1 MAESAS
7 QRKQSFSNGLNLGH
21 NQTLPLIM
29 HIDLNSCFAT
39 IEQQSRPLLRGR
51 PVVVV
56 NRLVENTSVITVSY
70 EAKAYGVKA
79 GMKYRQAKRLCP
91 ELAALDSDPPKYR
104 WVYRQL
110 LRIMNSYSPAVVMKS
125 IDEGIIDFAVA
136 PESMRS
142 RGLEAIGKE
151 IKQRLRTEVG
161 SYMRCNIG
169 ISTNRFWAKMAA
181 SLHKPD
187 GLDVVTAQNVLTVL
201 ASLTLRDLT
210 GIARH
215 NEQRLNAVGIFTPL
229 QMYESPPEALH
240 AAFHS
245 INGEKW
251 YQRLHGW
258 EVDDLISDVK
268 TCGRQYVL
276 EERNM
281 PRQQI
286 AARLHNLVEAV
297 GQKLRS
303 QRKSARGV
311 GIYVRMAGVGSSSKL
326 SSNNG
331 RWGRA
336 GNYWQRKYLAPLP
349 MFSDAALWRVAE
361 ELFCQAPAGDIREI
375 GVHCYNLYNSTSD
388 QLSLFGDELA
398 RERQTTWAI
407 DEINQRY
414 GARTIHAA
422 STLNT
427 EAVRTK
433 IPFGST
439 RYL

>member
-1 MAESAS
+1 MAESAD
-7 QRKQSFSNGLNLGH
+7 QRKWPLSNGLNLEH

-51 PVVVV
+51 PVAVV

-91 ELAALDSDPPKYR
+91 ELVALDSDPPKYR

-187 GLDVVTAQNVLTVL
+187 GLDVVTAQNILTVL

-229 QMYESPPEALH
+229 QMYESSPEALH
-240 AAFHS
+240 TAFHS

-311 GIYVRMAGVGSSSKL
+311 GIYVRMAVVASNSKL
-326 SSNNG
+326 SLNN
-331 RWGRA
+331 
-336 GNYWQRKYLAPLP
+336 
-349 MFSDAALWRVAE
+349 AALWHVAE

-414 GARTIHAA
+414 GDRTIHAA

>member
-1 MAESAS
+1 MVESAD
-7 QRKQSFSNGLNLGH
+7 QRKWSLSNGLNLEH

-110 LRIMNSYSPAVVMKS
+110 LRIMNSYSPSVVMKS

-151 IKQRLRTEVG
+151 IKHRLRTEVG

-169 ISTNRFWAKMAA
+169 IGTNRFWAKMAA

-187 GLDVVTAQNVLTVL
+187 GLDVVTAQNVQTVL
-201 ASLTLRDLT
+201 SNLTLRDLT

-229 QMYESPPEALH
+229 QMYESSSEALH
-240 AAFHS
+240 TAFHS

-311 GIYVRMAGVGSSSKL
+311 GISV
-326 SSNNG
+326 
-331 RWGRA
+331 
-336 GNYWQRKYLAPLP
+336 
-349 MFSDAALWRVAE
+349 
-361 ELFCQAPAGDIREI
+361 
-375 GVHCYNLYNSTSD
+375 
-388 QLSLFGDELA
+388 
-398 RERQTTWAI
+398 
-407 DEINQRY
+407 
-414 GARTIHAA
+414 
-422 STLNT
+422 
-427 EAVRTK
+427 
-433 IPFGST
+433 
-439 RYL
+439 